1 MPSKDMSEILSRCRT
16 GAAGAAAYKGIIAV
30 AAIAVV
36 SGIAAGVMV
45 MNKPT
50 PDPVEDNFAV
60 ADHEVLGIDDC
71 EQVSNIFAYNPT
83 TGDRIPNDEVEW
95 TVSDPTV
102 VTYDPVNGAVSSA
115 SRKNKGASIAVRGS
129 SFGVK

>member
-1 MPSKDMSEILSRCRT
+1 M
-16 GAAGAAAYKGIIAV
+16 

-36 SGIAAGVMV
+36 SGIVAGVMV

-50 PDPVEDNFAV
+50 PDPVEDNFAA

-115 SRKNKGASIAVRGS
+115 SRKNKGASIAMRGS
-129 SFGVK
+129 SFWVK

>member
-1 MPSKDMSEILSRCRT
+1 MPSKDMREILSRCRP

-83 TGDRIPNDEVEW
+83 TGDRTFQAESHCQLAVFHSGRQGLGRVQCE
-95 TVSDPTV
+95 TS
-102 VTYDPVNGAVSSA
+102 NGKA
-115 SRKNKGASIAVRGS
+115 GC
-129 SFGVK
+129 